1 MRDEPVNETGAYLT
15 LNYLTK
21 EGVGI
26 ADVEA
31 LRERANATIK
41 FE

>member
-21 EGVGI
+21 EGG
-26 ADVEA
+26 ES
-31 LRERANATIK
+31 LMWK
-41 FE
+41 P